1 MGAGMFVRADEIA
14 EDLDVSRS
22 GAYRLIKQMN
32 DELQS
37 KGYMTIPG
45 RVSRLYYEERFYG
58 LAPGRSEDDRDVQR
72 DARDGGCR

>member
-45 RVSRLYYEERFYG
+45 RVSRRYYEERFYG
-58 LAPGRSEDDRDVQR
+58 LNPGRSEDDRDDQR
-72 DARDGGCR
+72 HPCDGGCR

>member
-45 RVSRLYYEERFYG
+45 RVSRRYYEERLYG
-58 LAPGRSEDDRDVQR
+58 LEPRRSNDEKESKRR
-72 DARDGGCR
+72 LREERCR